1 MAPMLWADLPLDLLV
16 DIPGRLHDAVDFTC
30 FHALCTAW
38 RDTLPRSRGPEFLPF
53 LLVPSSC
60 NGHIL
65 HSSVNLFPKTT
76 KRRPSYYRR
85 SCHDIL
91 LAKPPGASPASS
103 NWVASANGT
112 ATWLLV
118 MMDTGAGLLDL
129 LTGAL
134 TMLPA
139 YHDKMWQMESPHG
152 IIYTDGTVFLY
163 NFAQD
168 SGRIAFTPAI
178 LRPGDVAWTQVKTM
192 LDYMPSM
199 RTNSCPVAAYHDGKI
214 LMCADLDY

>member
-1 MAPMLWADLPLDLLV
+1 MEKEDVGEGPRLC
-16 DIPGRLHDAVDFTC
+16 PGSAVVAEDG
-30 FHALCTAW
+30 AAV
-38 RDTLPRSRGPEFLPF
+38 RRGTSMSQ
-53 LLVPSSC
+53 SS
-60 NGHIL
+60 G
-65 HSSVNLFPKTT
+65 SSTYV
-76 KRRPSYYRR
+76 
-85 SCHDIL
+85 CHDIL

>member
-1 MAPMLWADLPLDLLV
+1 
-16 DIPGRLHDAVDFTC
+16 
-30 FHALCTAW
+30 
-38 RDTLPRSRGPEFLPF
+38 
-53 LLVPSSC
+53 
-60 NGHIL
+60 
-65 HSSVNLFPKTT
+65 
-76 KRRPSYYRR
+76 
-85 SCHDIL
+85 
-91 LAKPPGASPASS
+91 
-103 NWVASANGT
+103 
-112 ATWLLV
+112 
-118 MMDTGAGLLDL
+118 
-129 LTGAL
+129 
-134 TMLPA
+134 MLPA